1 MSRLLLEGGL
11 YGHLNH
17 LYDNAEMPFSVMKK
31 IFATA
36 SSGELIGTEKT
47 DGQNLFLSYSVADG
61 KAKAARNKGN
71 IKQGGMDASA
81 LAAKFADRGSLEKA
95 FNDSFAAFEQVVNS
109 FDPKI
114 QVKIFGEDANI
125 YYNAEVMDPSSA
137 NVVNYDTRSL
147 VIHQQGHAEYDRETG
162 NVVDSDVS
170 KAVDILQ
177 TALEGVQQSE
187 AAEDFTVQMNALK
200 TLDKLDNDAAL
211 REAEARLDKLLGSAG
226 LSDKDTIGDY
236 IVSKLVPLIEER
248 FPSLEKQRQQLL
260 VKRIFGVKGIKVT
273 DVTKGLDPAAK
284 QTVSAFVKE
293 GKKIMG
299 DIIAPVE
306 SIVHDF
312 SVEMLRGL
320 QSAYILDN
328 EKEVKRLAGE
338 VKTAIDAI
346 NNSGRDDVM
355 NVMAKHLQKIGGA
368 ENVSTAAE
376 GFVFD
381 WDGVTYKFT
390 GNFAPANQILG
401 MFKYGR
407 GKMPA
412 LQKEVVAEAPE
423 QGRRI
428 GIVPGGFKPPH
439 AGHYLGAE
447 HLLTKGK
454 AEEVYV
460 LIGPKTRVGHSKDGE
475 TEIKVTKRQSLELWE
490 LYIEANGTSGKII
503 PQIPGGKTP
512 VEDAYEFAATLNNG
526 DTVLLGKGEKDAA
539 DHRFDGMK
547 KFLAKRGLDQMEVE
561 IVNTPMFGGGVSGT
575 SMRRI
580 VADGDFETFKK
591 NIPLKSAD
599 DIQTAWEI
607 VTTENVQ
614 DSAEDEEA
622 ALKKESWVNVVDQ
635 LIMEAVRVDHEHV
648 PDGQLGG
655 PKREKKP
662 KKDKDDDGEATIK
675 DGDVSVTVNVETET
689 NVETNDKDDDDDK
702 DKVDESAANTMAGGG
717 IEGHHVGGKK
727 KGAWADTDVEAENA
741 EQERQN
747 KKNRKQVTKP
757 RMDMIKEDPVTAVQN
772 ALHSLFGGDKG
783 GEPEEGVIHLD
794 TGLGLS
800 RADLPQVKSGDMD
813 NFREWL
819 QEQGVESFKSSM
831 EVGELNPIQKEINLE
846 KIQSMMEKHA
856 AGEIDLVTGKPV
868 MVTEDEYIIDGHHR
882 WFALRELD
890 ETNEMETINI
900 KLPVKKLLKIVKD
913 YPKVSY
919 KTTQMEGAQWGG
931 FTGGAAP
938 LDEPIR
944 DSGQVPLDQLKK
956 LWAIFIE
963 MGLNPDEILQKPE
976 FAEAGITDP
985 AQLQEGYENF
995 GGKSEMIKVGKVRI
1009 DIEDLELEPT
1019 KHGEERRFRHQQGGK
1034 GHKISKDAIIS
1045 AVDRAI
1051 GLIMNDYAN
1060 GELANE
1066 EAFHIRMKGKSAQVP
1081 ALNVIGVLDMKK
1093 GPDTMK
1099 IITVMRKDDFKTG
1112 NFGGK
1117 SGPQKTYNVGA

>member
-1 MSRLLLEGGL
+1 MHRLLMEGGL

-36 SSGELIGTEKT
+36 SNGELVGTEKT
-47 DGQNLFLSYSVADG
+47 DGQNLFLSYSVAEG

-95 FNDSFAAFEQVVNS
+95 FNDSFAAFEQVVSS
-109 FDPKI
+109 FDPKM

-125 YYNAEVMDPSSA
+125 YYNAEVMDPASA

-177 TALEGVQQSE
+177 SALEGVQQSE

-200 TLDKLDNDAAL
+200 TLEKLDSDAAL

-236 IVSKLVPLIEER
+236 IVSKLVPMVEEK
-248 FPSLEKQRQQLL
+248 FPSLEKERQQLL

-273 DVTKGLDPAAK
+273 DVTKGLEPSVK

-299 DIIAPVE
+299 DIIAPIE

-328 EKEVKRLAGE
+328 EKEVKRLAAE

-355 NVMAKHLQKIGGA
+355 NVMAKHLQKIGSA

-454 AEEVYV
+454 ADEVYV
-460 LIGPKTRVGHSKDGE
+460 LIGPKTRLGHSKDGE

-490 LYIEANGTSGKII
+490 LYIEANGMSGKII

-526 DTVLLGKGEKDAA
+526 DTVLLGKGEKDAS

-575 SMRRI
+575 AMRRI

-591 NIPLKSAD
+591 NIPLESAD
-599 DIQTAWEI
+599 DIQAAWEI
-607 VTTENVQ
+607 VTTENAQ
-614 DSAEDEEA
+614 DAAEEEEAEKA
-622 ALKKESWVNVVDQ
+622 ALKKESWMDVIDR
-635 LIMEAVRVDHEHV
+635 LILEAVRVDHEAV

-655 PKREKKP
+655 PKRVKKVA
-662 KKDKDDDGEATIK
+662 DDDED
-675 DGDVSVTVNVETET
+675 DGDVNVSVNVET
-689 NVETNDKDDDDDK
+689 NVDTDDDDDE
-702 DKVDESAANTMAGGG
+702 KVEEVANAMSAGG
-717 IEGHHVGGKK
+717 IEGNHVGGKK
-727 KGAWADTDVEAENA
+727 KGTWGDMDVEGENA

-747 KKNRKQVTKP
+747 KKNRGKVAKP
-757 RMDMIKEDPVTAVQN
+757 RMDMIKEDPVAAVQQ
-772 ALHSLFGGDKG
+772 ALHSLFGNEIEGD
-783 GEPEEGVIHLD
+783 EGVIDLD
-794 TGLGLS
+794 SGLGLP
-800 RADLPQVKSGDMD
+800 RAELPQVKSDDMD

-831 EVGELNPIQKEINLE
+831 EVGELSPIQKEINLE
-846 KIQSMMEKHA
+846 KVASMMEKHQ

-882 WFALRELD
+882 WYALRELD

-900 KLPVKKLLKIVKD
+900 QLPVKKLLEVVKE
-913 YPKVSY
+913 YPNVSY
-919 KTTQMEGAQWGG
+919 KTPQM
-931 FTGGAAP
+931 
-938 LDEPIR
+938 
-944 DSGQVPLDQLKK
+944 
-956 LWAIFIE
+956 
-963 MGLNPDEILQKPE
+963 
-976 FAEAGITDP
+976 
-985 AQLQEGYENF
+985 EGYENF
-995 GGKSEMIKVGKVRI
+995 GGKSQMIKVGKVRI

-1019 KHGEERRFRHQQGGK
+1019 KHGEERRFRHQKDGK
-1034 GHKISKDAIIS
+1034 GHKISKDAIIG

-1060 GELANE
+1060 GELAND

-1099 IITVMRKDDFKTG
+1099 IITVMRKDDFKTS

-1117 SGPQKTYNVGA
+1117 GGPQKTYNVGA

>member
-36 SSGELIGTEKT
+36 SNGELIGTEKT
-47 DGQNLFLSYSVADG
+47 DGQNLFLSYSVAEG

-95 FNDSFAAFEQVVNS
+95 FNDSFAAFEQVVSN
-109 FDPKI
+109 FDPKM

-200 TLDKLDNDAAL
+200 TLEKLDNDAAL

-328 EKEVKRLAGE
+328 EKEVKRLADE
-338 VKTAIDAI
+338 VKVAIDAI
-346 NNSGRDDVM
+346 NGSGRDDVM

-381 WDGVTYKFT
+381 WDGITYKFT

-423 QGRRI
+423 SGRRI
-428 GIVPGGFKPPH
+428 GIVPGGFKPAH

-447 HLLTKGK
+447 HLITTGK
-454 AEEVYV
+454 ADEVYV
-460 LIGPKTRVGHSKDGE
+460 LIGPKTRVGHSKDGAS
-475 TEIKVTKRQSLELWE
+475 EIKITKRQSLELWE
-490 LYIEANGTSGKII
+490 LYIEANGMSGKII

-526 DTVLLGKGEKDAA
+526 DTVLLGKGEKDAE

-561 IVNTPMFGGGVSGT
+561 IINTPMFGGGVSGT
-575 SMRRI
+575 QMRRI

-591 NIPLKSAD
+591 NVPLESAD
-599 DIQTAWEI
+599 DIQAAWEI

-662 KKDKDDDGEATIK
+662 KKGKDDDGEATIK

-717 IEGHHVGGKK
+717 VEGHHVGGKK

-772 ALHSLFGGDKG
+772 ALHSLFGG
-783 GEPEEGVIHLD
+783 GEPEEGVTHLD

-819 QEQGVESFKSSM
+819 QEQGVESFKSLM
-831 EVGELNPIQKEINLE
+831 EVGELSPIQKEINLE

-919 KTTQMEGAQWGG
+919 KTTQM
-931 FTGGAAP
+931 
-938 LDEPIR
+938 
-944 DSGQVPLDQLKK
+944 
-956 LWAIFIE
+956 
-963 MGLNPDEILQKPE
+963 
-976 FAEAGITDP
+976 
-985 AQLQEGYENF
+985 EGYENF

>member
-1 MSRLLLEGGL
+1 MTRLLLEGGL

-31 IFATA
+31 IFTTA
-36 SSGELIGTEKT
+36 SNGELIGTEKT
-47 DGQNLFLSYSVADG
+47 DGQNLFLSYSVAEG

-95 FNDSFAAFEQVVNS
+95 FNDSFAAFEQVVS
-109 FDPKI
+109 QMDPKQ

-125 YYNAEVMDPSSA
+125 YYNAEVMDPASA

-147 VIHQQGHAEYDRETG
+147 VIHQQGHAEFDRETG

-170 KAVDILQ
+170 KGVDILQ
-177 TALEGVQQSE
+177 TALEGIQQSE
-187 AAEDFTVQMNALK
+187 AAEDFTVQMNAIK
-200 TLDKLDNDAAL
+200 TLEKLDNDAAL

-236 IVSKLVPLIEER
+236 IVSKLVPLVEDS
-248 FPSLEKQRQQLL
+248 FPSLEKERQQLL
-260 VKRIFGVKGIKVT
+260 VKRLFGVEGIKVT
-273 DVTKGLDPAAK
+273 DVTKGLDPAVK
-284 QTVSAFVKE
+284 QTVSAFVKG

-299 DIIAPVE
+299 DIIAPIE

-320 QSAYILDN
+320 QSAFILDN

-355 NVMAKHLQKIGGA
+355 LVMAKHLEKIKSA
-368 ENVSTAAE
+368 ENISTAAE

-412 LQKEVVAEAPE
+412 LQKEVIAEAPD
-423 QGRRI
+423 GRRI

-447 HLLTKGK
+447 HLLTEGK
-454 AEEVYV
+454 ADEVYV
-460 LIGPKTRVGHSKDGE
+460 LIGPKTRVGHSKDGSN
-475 TEIKVTKRQSLELWE
+475 EIKITKRQSLELWE
-490 LYIEANGTSGKII
+490 LYIDANGQSGKII

-547 KFLAKRGLDQMEVE
+547 KFLEKKGLDQMEVE

-575 SMRRI
+575 VMRRI
-580 VADGDFETFKK
+580 VADGDFESFKK
-591 NIPLKSAD
+591 NVPLKSAD
-599 DIQTAWEI
+599 DIQAAWEI
-607 VTTENVQ
+607 VNTENAQ
-614 DSAEDEEA
+614 DAAEDEEA
-622 ALKKESWVNVVDQ
+622 ALKKESWLDVVDQ
-635 LIMEAVRVDHEHV
+635 LILEAVRVDHEHV

-655 PKREKKP
+655 PKKKKKEKEKS
-662 KKDKDDDGEATIK
+662 DDGETTIK

-689 NVETNDKDDDDDK
+689 NVEASDKDDDDDK
-702 DKVDESAANTMAGGG
+702 EKVDEAAANTMAGGG
-717 IEGHHVGGKK
+717 VEGHHVGGKK

-747 KKNRKQVTKP
+747 KKNRGQVAKP
-757 RMDMIKEDPVTAVQN
+757 RMDMIKEDPITAVQQ
-772 ALHSLFGGDKG
+772 ALHKLFGNEIDGD
-783 GEPEEGVIHLD
+783 EGVINLD
-794 TGLGLS
+794 TGLGLP
-800 RADLPQVKSGDMD
+800 RAELPQIKSNDMD

-831 EVGELNPIQKEINLE
+831 EVGELSPIQKEINLE
-846 KIQSMMEKHA
+846 KIASMMEKHQ

-882 WFALRELD
+882 WYALRELD

-900 KLPVKKLLKIVKD
+900 QLPVKKLLEVVKE
-913 YPKVSY
+913 YPNVSY
-919 KTTQMEGAQWGG
+919 KTPQMEGAQWGG

-938 LDEPIR
+938 LDEPVR
-944 DSGQVPLDQLKK
+944 DSGQVPLEQLKK
-956 LWAIFIE
+956 LFSIFTE
-963 MGLNPDEILQKPE
+963 MGLSPEAILQKPE

-995 GGKSEMIKVGKVRI
+995 GGQSQMIKVGNVRI

-1019 KHGEERRFRHQQGGK
+1019 KHGEERRHRHQKDGR
-1034 GHKISKDAIIS
+1034 GHKISKDAIVG
-1045 AVDRAI
+1045 AVDKAI

-1060 GELANE
+1060 GELANN

-1099 IITVMRKDDFKTG
+1099 IITVMRKDDFKTS